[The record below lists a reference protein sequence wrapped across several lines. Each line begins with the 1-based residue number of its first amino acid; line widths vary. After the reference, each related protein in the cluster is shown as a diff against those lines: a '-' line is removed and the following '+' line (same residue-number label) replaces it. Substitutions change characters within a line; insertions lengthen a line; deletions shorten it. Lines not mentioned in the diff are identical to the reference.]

1 MDETRL
7 QQVLNSRPCG
17 LLTDIDGT
25 LSPVV
30 PSPDLAQVSP
40 SVRQQLEVLAQRI
53 ELVAAISGRAATDA
67 ARLVGVPNLT
77 YVGNHGLEIWR
88 DGKTELIPAAQSYIG
103 AINDLMRQAQARIK
117 LPGVVF
123 EDKRATA
130 SIHYRQTA
138 DPAQAEEQIHETL
151 QELAAQQGLILTQG
165 RMVWEIRP
173 PLEINKGVAARQL
186 VQEHGLHG
194 VIFLGDDRTDVDA
207 FAVLRGLRECGEC
220 ATLNVGVAG
229 PETPAA
235 VREMADILVDGVPGI
250 ERLLAQL
257 AAYIK

>member
-1 MDETRL
+1 MHETQL
-7 QQVLNSRPCG
+7 QQILTCRPCG

-25 LSPVV
+25 LSPIV

-40 SVRQQLEVLAQRI
+40 FVRQQLQLLAQRI
-53 ELVAAISGRAATDA
+53 ELVAAITGRAAADA
-67 ARLVGVPNLT
+67 AKLVGVPNLA

-103 AINDLMRQAQARIK
+103 AISDLMRQAQARIK

-123 EDKRATA
+123 EDKGATA

-138 DPAQAEEQIHETL
+138 DPAQAEEQIRETL
-151 QELAAQQGLILTQG
+151 QELAVQHGLILTQG

-173 PLEINKGVAARQL
+173 PVDVNKGVAARQL
-186 VQEHGLHG
+186 VHEYGLRG
-194 VIFLGDDRTDVDA
+194 AFFLGDDRTDVDA
-207 FAVLRGLRECGEC
+207 FAVLRDLRERGEC
-220 ATLNVGVAG
+220 VTLNVGVAG
-229 PETPAA
+229 PEMPEV
-235 VREMADILVDGVPGI
+235 VREMADILVDGVSGV

-257 AAYIK
+257 VAYTE